1 MLEVKN
7 LSKIYKNKNGIDT
20 KALDNIS
27 VVFPEKGMIF
37 LLGKS
42 GSGKST
48 LLNICGGLDDATK
61 GEIIVKGRSSKD
73 FNQSDFDSY
82 RNTFIGFVFQEYNI
96 LNEFTIEENIGL
108 ALELQGKQKNKEAI
122 NKLLKEVD
130 LEGYAKRKP
139 NTLSGGQ
146 KQRIAIARALIK
158 EPEIIMADEPTGAL
172 DSSTGTQVLET
183 LKKLSKDKLVIVV
196 SHDREFAEN
205 YGDRIL
211 ELKDGKIISD
221 VSKTY
226 EKQKDITTNLS
237 MIGDILHIKKGS
249 DLNETDFEKIKMFLT
264 NSKNDVIL
272 ASHENDVKNFKI
284 VNRITDSGEKE
295 VFKETIQTSRKK
307 YSKEDSKFIRSK
319 LPLKHAI
326 RIGGSSLKYKK
337 IRLFFTILLCTISFI
352 IFGVLSTMTFYNSD
366 LTFKQTLKDSNLE
379 HMVLNKYYK
388 VNEKIYYEGEK
399 VGEYPVP
406 YQTSFS
412 KEEFENYKKEYG
424 KDIFYGINVEYKLD
438 TRIESDYWR
447 NQIYSFA
454 HISEDNSLYSKI
466 TGKYPTNN
474 NEICISSYTANVIY
488 NNKIYDSQTGKT
500 LNLSSP
506 SEIIGKNLFLGNNI
520 YKVVGILDTGS
531 IDPKFDE
538 LKVKGEKNNKAIN
551 EYLTYMKTK
560 HHLIAFVSEGRITEI
575 ANENTNF
582 NNYNIFSNRTVGV
595 GIETNGQYSYT
606 ANPNVIYMEYSLRNK
621 SDEVIELISGK
632 SIPQNNETIIS
643 SNLFLELIIQ
653 FYNKKVNEGDSVAY
667 KYQELA
673 QQLQQKGYYQDSE
686 KIDESKFIKF
696 TEGEIK
702 EKFNLLVNEFKK
714 QNVELKIAIKPFDIN
729 KSVYI
734 EKQKELTVVG
744 TYKLNTNE
752 DMQSLLLSDNLVKE
766 IWDIQKANLVDYSE
780 YETNYEAENTPY
792 INIYIPYDK
801 TEKMTQSFLEIYNNV
816 EYREDDSMITL
827 TGDIIETLKGIN
839 EIVDSLS
846 EVFLYVGIVLAIF
859 SVMLFSNFISI
870 SISYKKKEIGVL
882 RAIGARSMDVF
893 KIFFSESFIITL
905 ICVGLSVVGN
915 LFITKMLN
923 NEFSTGIGV
932 SIFVFGITS
941 FSVLI
946 VLALLTA
953 IVATL
958 IPVYNAARKK
968 PVDSIRSI

>member
-7 LSKIYKNKNGIDT
+7 LSKIYKNKNGIDV

-48 LLNICGGLDDATK
+48 LLNVCGGLDDATN

-82 RNTFIGFVFQEYNI
+82 RNTFIGFIFQEYNI

-108 ALELQGKQKNKEAI
+108 ALELQGKTKSKEAI

-172 DSSTGTQVLET
+172 DSATGTQVLET
-183 LKKLSKDKLVIVV
+183 LKKLSKEKLVIVV

-205 YGDRIL
+205 YGDRII

-226 EKQKDITTNLS
+226 EKQKDITNNLS

-249 DLNETDFEKIKMFLT
+249 ELNESDLLEIKTFLT
-264 NSKNDVIL
+264 KSKNDVIL
-272 ASHENDVKNFKI
+272 ARHENDVKKFKI
-284 VNRITDSGEKE
+284 ANRITDSGEKE
-295 VFKETIQTSRKK
+295 VFKETIQESRKK

-326 RIGGSSLKYKK
+326 RIRASSLKYKK

-352 IFGVLSTMTFYNSD
+352 IFGVLSTMTFYNGD
-366 LTFKQTLKDSNLE
+366 LTFKQTLKDSDLE
-379 HMVLNKYYK
+379 HVVLNKNFK

-399 VGEYPVP
+399 AAEYPVP

-412 KEEFENYKKEYG
+412 KEEFDNYKKEYG
-424 KDIFYGINVEYKLD
+424 NDTFYGINVEYKFD
-438 TRIESDYWR
+438 TRIDSDYWI
-447 NQIYSFA
+447 NQIYSVA
-454 HISEDNSLYSKI
+454 HISEDNSLYSKV
-466 TGKYPTNN
+466 TGKYPKNN

-488 NNKIYDSQTGKT
+488 NNKIYDNQTGKT

-506 SEIIGKNLFLGNNI
+506 SDIIGKNLFLGNHI
-520 YKVVGILDTGS
+520 YKVVGILDTGA
-531 IDPKFDE
+531 INLRYDV
-538 LKVKGEKNNKAIN
+538 LKVKGENNYRFLN

-560 HHLIAFVSEGRITEI
+560 LHLTAFVSESRITEI
-575 ANENTNF
+575 ANENTDF
-582 NNYNIFSNRTVGV
+582 NKYNIFSNRVAGV
-595 GIETNGQYSYT
+595 AIETNGKYNYT
-606 ANPNVIYMEYSLRNK
+606 ANPNVTYIEYSLK
-621 SDEVIELISGK
+621 SKRDEVIELISGK
-632 SIPQNNETIIS
+632 SIPRNNETIIS
-643 SNLFLELIIQ
+643 SNLFIELLIQ
-653 FYNKKVNEGDSVAY
+653 FYNKKANEGDNDAY
-667 KYQELA
+667 KYQEIA

-686 KIDESKFIKF
+686 KTDESRFIKF
-696 TEGEIK
+696 TEKEIE
-702 EKFNLLVNEFKK
+702 EKFNYLVNEFKK
-714 QNVELKIAIKPFDIN
+714 QNVELKIAIKPFDNN

-734 EKQKELTVVG
+734 EKQKELIVVG
-744 TYKLNTNE
+744 ISKLNTNT
-752 DMQSLLLSDNLVKE
+752 DIHNILLSDNLAKE
-766 IWDIQKANLVDYSE
+766 IWDIQKSNLVDYSE
-780 YETNYEAENTPY
+780 LETNYETENTPY

-801 TEKMTQSFLEIYNNV
+801 TEKTTQNLLDIYNNV
-816 EYREDDSMITL
+816 EYREDDSMVTL
-827 TGDIIETLKGIN
+827 TGDTIDTLQAIN
-839 EIVDSLS
+839 EIVDNLS

-932 SIFVFGITS
+932 SIFVFGISS
-941 FSVLI
+941 FLVLI
-946 VLALLTA
+946 SLAILTA
-953 IVATL
+953 IVATF